1 MSNRQARREQSK
13 GARQQRPNRPTRPTP
28 SAKKPSSGGPDFLSR
43 PYLLAVA
50 GLVIILAA
58 VLVWYSSR
66 SSGTSNTTQQLL
78 TAQADFPTD
87 MVKDNTVGDPNAP
100 LKLTEYEDFQCPICL
115 NYTAST
121 EPTIVKEYV
130 KTGKVQL
137 TFKHLPILGSES
149 VQAAIASVCAQ
160 QQGKFWD
167 MEELLYLTEAKAGQD
182 TTEKTQAGRFSD
194 SNLKQF
200 ASQIGL
206 DATKFNTCFTSPDT
220 LKTVLAQQNEAT
232 ALGIKGTPGFTL
244 NGQPLS
250 QGNMS
255 MDEWRKALDD
265 AYTKLTTTPTA
276 TTTAAASPAATTSAT
291 AAASASPA
299 AAGSAT
305 PAPSASAAASP
316 TATKTP

>member
-13 GARQQRPNRPTRPTP
+13 GARPQRPNRPTRPAP

-50 GLVIILAA
+50 GLVILLAGI
-58 VLVWYSSR
+58 LVWYSSR
-66 SSGTSNTTQQLL
+66 GTSSSNTTQQLVA
-78 TAQADFPTD
+78 AQADFPTD
-87 MVKDNTVGDPNAP
+87 MAKDNTVGDPNAP
-100 LKLTEYEDFQCPICL
+100 VKLTEYEDFQCPFCL
-115 NYTAST
+115 KYTANE
-121 EPTIVKEYV
+121 EPTIIKEYV

-137 TFKHLPILGSES
+137 TYKHLPILGSES
-149 VQAAIASVCAQ
+149 VQSAIATVCAQ

-167 MEELLYLTEAKAGQD
+167 LNQLLFLTEAKAGQD
-182 TTEKTQAGRFSD
+182 VTEKSQVGRLSD
-194 SNLKQF
+194 SNLKQY
-200 ASQIGL
+200 ASQVGL
-206 DATKFNTCFTSPDT
+206 DMTKFNTCFTSSDA
-220 LKTVLAQQNEAT
+220 LKAVLAQQDEAN

-255 MDEWRKALDD
+255 ITDWRKVLDD
-265 AYTKLTTTPTA
+265 AYTRLTTTPTA
-276 TTTAAASPAATTSAT
+276 T
-291 AAASASPA
+291 ASASTSP

-316 TATKTP
+316 TAAKTP